1 MRFVFIMNNLTFEKV
16 WQENDLIELKI
27 TAVSK
32 YVQAFQYCYIQRCDL
47 LDIAKKIK
55 CFISDY
61 TNPLYLEF
69 GKKEGNY
76 TPSFAMCLF
85 SEKTTGHIKVEVD
98 VEIDD
103 NFERK
108 HRCKF
113 YVYSELGLIEQLVE
127 KIILVSSKEIGYIA
141 SLNND

>member
-1 MRFVFIMNNLTFEKV
+1 
-16 WQENDLIELKI
+16 
-27 TAVSK
+27 
-32 YVQAFQYCYIQRCDL
+32 
-47 LDIAKKIK
+47 
-55 CFISDY
+55 
-61 TNPLYLEF
+61 
-69 GKKEGNY
+69 
-76 TPSFAMCLF
+76 MCLF
-85 SEKTTGHIKVEVD
+85 SEKTTGYIKVEVD